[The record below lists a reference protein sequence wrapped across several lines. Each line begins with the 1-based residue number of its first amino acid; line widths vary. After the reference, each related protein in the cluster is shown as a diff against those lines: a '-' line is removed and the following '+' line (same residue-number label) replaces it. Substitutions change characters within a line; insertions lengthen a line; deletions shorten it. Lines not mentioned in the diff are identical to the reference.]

1 MGMAVENEKLIVRGT
16 FHLDE
21 KDLRVTRKKVF
32 SKLRQSRPTRQFFR
46 KNQKSFVEKNF
57 KNEFEVIRKDNFKYR
72 WSFIENEKSESQN
85 SRHFSLKRKRFEDSD
100 GENLIFIVRNH
111 NNNYK

>member
-72 WSFIENEKSESQN
+72 WSFIENEESVKIRGTFHLN
-85 SRHFSLKRKRFEDSD
+85 EKDLRTVMGK
-100 GENLIFIVRNH
+100 I
-111 NNNYK
+111 

>member
-1 MGMAVENEKLIVRGT
+1 MGMVVENEKLIVRGT

-72 WSFIENEKSESQN
+72 WSFIENEESESQN
-85 SRHFSLKRKRFEDSD
+85 SRHFHLNEK
-100 GENLIFIVRNH
+100 NLRTVMGKI
-111 NNNYK
+111 